1 MSYPLEDQQFR
12 DELMLEL
19 DKTKKELD
27 KTKKELDKTKKEL
40 DKTKKELDKT
50 KKELYND
57 YAEKLKVLDYMPWNM
72 AYIFEKYGNNPE
84 DCRFIYVSKASN
96 TIYNLTPS
104 AICSDPMSV
113 ISLISPED
121 TESFISS
128 VNTSYSSIDIWEWT
142 GKVTINNVVKYL
154 QCKSYPE
161 IVNISKDGI
170 KTIRWYGSV
179 TDISEIYNSH
189 NEYRQLLTTSI
200 NPIMGFDT
208 QLNINEWNEEI
219 EKLTGYTKS
228 IVIGTSIMELVLP
241 DDIKKTEETLKSA
254 INNVKVSNYRLRLN
268 TSTNNIIELQINSSV
283 RNSIDGMIIG
293 VIITGIDLTQL
304 KQEILNK
311 NKADI
316 ELELHQKVV
325 ASVFHEVRNPL
336 NVTFQIFE
344 LLKTKL
350 MEIKAFDPC
359 VDMDSSSLELSNQNI
374 SKYNEYVITNCSEMF
389 NDVEIGIQCSEQKL
403 KVLNDILSMTQLEQ
417 NKLVLKTEDIE
428 LYQLCNDQINMISK
442 TAKVGVQT
450 KITCPDIHIL
460 GDDKHLSQIL
470 TNLLSN
476 SVKIV
481 ENGSISLDVI
491 KLKETE
497 TDYYLD
503 FKIIDSGCGIT
514 QTKIEQLLE
523 AKQFQHGGFKH
534 GSGIG
539 LCIVIEILKLMNSK
553 LEITSPYNNGTINNG
568 SCFSFKYKCPKAL
581 TYMKKTQTDERILE
595 LEPIENVRIL
605 IVDDSKFNHIVL
617 TKQFRVKL
625 ATLFINTPIVSS
637 AYSGEECLEYLKT
650 NEVDIII
657 MDQIM
662 DNNQLLG
669 TETIKLIRRMGLDT
683 IIIHSSGN
691 CTKDDNKIYYECGS
705 NYVWEKPVPIKNI
718 ELNIYNLMKDP
729 KYYINK
735 LSLGK

>member
-1 MSYPLEDQQFR
+1 MSYPLEDQQTR

-27 KTKKELDKTKKEL
+27 KMKKELD
-40 DKTKKELDKT
+40 
-50 KKELYND
+50 ND
-57 YAEKLKVLDYMPWNM
+57 YAEKLKVLDYMPGNM
-72 AYIFEKYGNNPE
+72 AYIFEKYGNNPA

-179 TDISEIYNSH
+179 TDISEISNSH

-208 QLNINEWNEEI
+208 LLNINEWNEEI

-228 IVIGTSIMELVLP
+228 RVIGTSIMELVLP
-241 DDIKKTEETLKSA
+241 DDIEKTEETLRSA
-254 INNVKVSNYRLRLN
+254 INNVKVYNSRLRLN

-283 RNSIDGMIIG
+283 RNSIDGTIAG

-344 LLKTKL
+344 LLKTRL
-350 MEIKAFDPC
+350 MEMKAFATTFGC
-359 VDMDSSSLELSNQNI
+359 SSNSI

-581 TYMKKTQTDERILE
+581 TYMKKTETDEIDERILE

-625 ATLFINTPIVSS
+625 ATLFINAPIVSS

-657 MDQIM
+657 IDQIM
-662 DNNQLLG
+662 DNDQLLG
-669 TETIKLIRRMGLDT
+669 TETVKLIRRMGLDT

-691 CTKDDNKIYYECGS
+691 CTKDDDKIYYECGS
-705 NYVWEKPVPIKNI
+705 NYVWGKPVPIKNI
-718 ELNIYNLMKDP
+718 GLNIYNLMKDP